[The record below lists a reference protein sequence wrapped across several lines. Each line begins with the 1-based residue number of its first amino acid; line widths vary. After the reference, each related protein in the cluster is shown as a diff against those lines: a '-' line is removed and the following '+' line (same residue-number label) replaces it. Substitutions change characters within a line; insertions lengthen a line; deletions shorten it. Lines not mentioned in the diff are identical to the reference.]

1 MNAWEFLNANIWK
14 MIFVAL
20 PMVFSLLYL
29 TILGTILLIKSQK
42 LFVSTKWIQVKP
54 EDPKLPLLDYIVRDK
69 LVYGQLHL
77 LREHFS
83 AHVACVISLHNGGKF
98 NNGLSVQKWT
108 LTHDCAAD
116 GHITFYNKGLKFKE
130 QLVSQSEWIVECISK
145 DEFFFSVDTMDESSA
160 WRREFVRNAIQHGFL
175 RLVET
180 DDNPE
185 LVIGLFFRN
194 EKTESDFKLN
204 KHIIREYSD
213 RISSILKTGA
223 EPSWQLN

>member
-29 TILGTILLIKSQK
+29 TILGTFLLIKSQK

-194 EKTESDFKLN
+194 EKTESDLRLN